1 MIVVWLRYARGVIN
15 PFAPALPQNLFAV
28 LTTTTVIPKRLPRP
42 KAENCGNC
50 SPPLSYDL
58 CGHPTSEVAM
68 FCNKCGAVVD
78 AGSNSCARCGTA
90 VVGGSQTPAYSS
102 PAIGYVGS
110 KLARR
115 LAVLVVLWI
124 IYGVL
129 EAARAAAF
137 QFAAHLSRFWVTGP
151 DWSRWGAPGILHW
164 VVMWSA
170 CGALLA
176 FFAAWGLHERRS
188 WDELLQSCRLCS
200 LLLIHHSAR
209 YLARIRWWC
218 CCPPMQQQITSAW
231 SGYRTASIQYLPCL
245 NLPLKN

>member
-1 MIVVWLRYARGVIN
+1 
-15 PFAPALPQNLFAV
+15 
-28 LTTTTVIPKRLPRP
+28 
-42 KAENCGNC
+42 
-50 SPPLSYDL
+50 
-58 CGHPTSEVAM
+58 M

-110 KLARR
+110 KLERR

-188 WDELLQSCRLCS
+188 WARVVAIVSAVFALTHPPFGTILGVYTLVVLLSADAATNYERMVRL
-200 LLLIHHSAR
+200 
-209 YLARIRWWC
+209 
-218 CCPPMQQQITSAW
+218 
-231 SGYRTASIQYLPCL
+231 
-245 NLPLKN
+245 